1 MTFSALRNFALGLI
15 ALVAGQACITEDPNR
30 FCVSPQEGALQ
41 IDAYLINT
49 TSSDLVLLK
58 DTSSEGRPVN
68 IDQFPIQSTRELH
81 LKAGE
86 RLYLEGPRQ
95 ESCFKDLD
103 NAYEMAIDSVRI
115 RYLADSLEVLHWRS
129 YSDTAAPRSDEPARP
144 ITNLVTWE
152 DSVLGDTEALEHSV
166 EIYRITP
173 EDRKEAQR
181 IGEAF

>member
-1 MTFSALRNFALGLI
+1 MTFSALRNFALSLF
-15 ALVAGQACITEDPNR
+15 ALAVCQACIIDPISTD
-30 FCVSPQEGALQ
+30 CDPWCEAELQ

-58 DTSSEGRPVN
+58 DTTSEGRPVN
-68 IDQFPIQSTRELH
+68 IDHFPIQSTSELH
-81 LKAGE
+81 LRAGE

-95 ESCFKDLD
+95 EFGPKDLD

-144 ITNLVTWE
+144 ITNLVSWE
-152 DSVLGDTEALEHSV
+152 DSVLVDTEALKHSV

-181 IGEAF
+181 IGVPF

>member
-1 MTFSALRNFALGLI
+1 MTFSALRNFALGLF
-15 ALVAGQACITEDPNR
+15 ALVAAQACIIDPYETD
-30 FCVSPQEGALQ
+30 CDPPQGGALQ

-58 DTSSEGRPVN
+58 DTSSEGYLEN
-68 IDQFPIQSTRELH
+68 IDQFPLESTRELR

-95 ESCFKDLD
+95 ESCLTNHV
-103 NAYEMAIDSVRI
+103 NAYAMAIDSVRI

-129 YSDTAAPRSDEPARP
+129 YSDTAALRSDEPARP
-144 ITNLVTWE
+144 ITNLVSWE
-152 DSVLGDTEALEHSV
+152 DSVLVDTEALEHRV

-181 IGEAF
+181 IGKPF